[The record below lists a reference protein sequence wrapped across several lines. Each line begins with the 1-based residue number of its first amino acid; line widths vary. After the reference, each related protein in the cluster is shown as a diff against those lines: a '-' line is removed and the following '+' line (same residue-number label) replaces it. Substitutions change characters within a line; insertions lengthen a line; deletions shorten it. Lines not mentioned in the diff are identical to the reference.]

1 MNKDIQNL
9 LARASKI
16 GEDLE
21 NLVVQRGSFLVQSD
35 RTLLIVG
42 YWALVFDYH
51 KSILT
56 LLEKQ
61 FYGGAFALLR
71 PMLEAV
77 LRAHITLACKPSVLK
92 SLRNDKYTVNFKE
105 VGPYLDKTYGFG
117 GLFEKIMK
125 TQGPLHSFT
134 HSGTSQLSRRFDG
147 NDVRPTFPDA
157 EIIEVIGS
165 TTSMTFMVTALATK
179 HLGFE
184 QEWKAV
190 NEIYRSNI
198 SGKLRK

>member
-1 MNKDIQNL
+1 VNKQILDL

-16 GEDLE
+16 GEELE

-42 YWALVFDYH
+42 YWALVFDYD
-51 KSILT
+51 KSILA
-56 LLEKQ
+56 LLEKE

-77 LRAHITLACKPSVLK
+77 LRAHIALAAKPRVLK

-105 VGPYLDKTYGFG
+105 IGLYLDKTYGFG
-117 GLFEKIMK
+117 GLFQKIMT

-147 NDVRPTFPDA
+147 NDVRPTFSEA

-165 TTSMTFMVTALATK
+165 TTSMIFMVTALATK

-184 QEWKAV
+184 QEWKAAH
-190 NEIYRSNI
+190 EIYKDNI